1 VKNKDSEARQPA
13 QVRWD
18 GACKLCAGQV
28 EEREEGEVTEER
40 GETSLERHVL
50 QHESG
55 NTPPPAAARHANPA
69 AEGSGAGP
77 VVAEDAERVGEL
89 GFEIQQGGGVGVIVT
104 AAGRRSSDGG
114 HGSHC

>member
-1 VKNKDSEARQPA
+1 MKNKDSEARQPS
-13 QVRWD
+13 QVRRD
-18 GACKLCAGQV
+18 GACELCSGEV
-28 EEREEGEVTEER
+28 EDGEEGEVTKER
-40 GETSLERHVL
+40 GETSSERHVL
-50 QHESG
+50 QRESG
-55 NTPPPAAARHANPA
+55 DTRPAAAARHADPV

-89 GFEIQQGGGVGVIVT
+89 GFEIQQGGGVGVA